1 MRQTGLTERPALLLV
16 FSLPQNKADLPLVT
30 SKSAEMITRALR
42 SITVSTCHQ
51 KVSEK
56 ADRRHKS
63 DQGTNNSKPDVKGN
77 DAEVSNSSALPS
89 LPLLHA
95 VNHFIPSLLL
105 LCSCLCKSANFLPS
119 KRAEWR
125 KAERGGES
133 STIRSEEEG
142 RGRRKRWREDLRA
155 CVYSFSLQQFWLTS
169 LCRPPS
175 PTAAT

>member
-63 DQGTNNSKPDVKGN
+63 DQGSNNSKPDVKGN
-77 DAEVSNSSALPS
+77 DAEVSNSSALP
-89 LPLLHA
+89 
-95 VNHFIPSLLL
+95 
-105 LCSCLCKSANFLPS
+105 
-119 KRAEWR
+119 
-125 KAERGGES
+125 
-133 STIRSEEEG
+133 
-142 RGRRKRWREDLRA
+142 
-155 CVYSFSLQQFWLTS
+155 
-169 LCRPPS
+169 PPS
-175 PTAAT
+175 PGCESLHPQPAAAARACAKVQISSLQSELSEERQKGVGKVAR

>member
-1 MRQTGLTERPALLLV
+1 
-16 FSLPQNKADLPLVT
+16 
-30 SKSAEMITRALR
+30 MITRALR

-63 DQGTNNSKPDVKGN
+63 DQGTNNSKPHVKGN

-105 LCSCLCKSANFLPS
+105 LLVLVQKCKFPPFKASRV
-119 KRAEWR
+119 KKGR
-125 KAERGGES
+125 KGWG
-133 STIRSEEEG
+133 
-142 RGRRKRWREDLRA
+142 K
-155 CVYSFSLQQFWLTS
+155 
-169 LCRPPS
+169 
-175 PTAAT
+175 